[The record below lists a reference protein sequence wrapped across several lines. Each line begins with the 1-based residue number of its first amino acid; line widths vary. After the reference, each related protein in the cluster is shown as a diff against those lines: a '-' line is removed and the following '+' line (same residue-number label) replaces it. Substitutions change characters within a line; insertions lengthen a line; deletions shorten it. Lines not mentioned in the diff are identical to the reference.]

1 MTLFCSGDAVLRI
14 FFHAFKRYGDQIEI
28 RVIEFSAVN
37 CKLSGCHKD
46 VHVDIKTQK
55 NNVFSE
61 GFMRKGNFITKTSAR
76 FGDIDELIDLS
87 KKLKSKEE

>member
-1 MTLFCSGDAVLRI
+1 MPKDSSFKVGDTL
-14 FFHAFKRYGDQIEI
+14 EI

-37 CKLSGCHKD
+37 CKLSGSHKD
-46 VHVDIKTQK
+46 VHVDVKAQK
-55 NNVFSE
+55 NNVFNE
-61 GFMRKGNFITKTSAR
+61 GFMKKGNFITKTSAR